1 MQLLGLVDDGWR
13 RLDADIV
20 KDYLLQDL
28 IAAGDVED
36 VLAVS
41 LADGRAVMP
50 RGLAGLVHTES
61 VLILDSLRADCLR
74 RGENVV
80 VEGTLVWESAAR
92 RLLNELT
99 QRAYREVSIV
109 DVEVSAEVAKAQA
122 VDRWWA
128 GRRDRGNELGG
139 RWFRWP

>member
-36 VLAVS
+36 VLALS

-50 RGLAGLVHTES
+50 RELAGLVHTES

-80 VEGTLVWESAAR
+80 AEGTLVWESAAR

-109 DVEVSAEVAKAQA
+109 DVEVPAEVAKAQT